1 VQEAANAY
9 EVLSNPTKK
18 ADYDRQASS
27 QGFGGGFWDQYT
39 GAGGQQ
45 QQQQEQANANQTWS
59 NVSNDADVIEEVG
72 LLEKHLQL
80 MLQLVLKR
88 I

>member
-1 VQEAANAY
+1 MQEAANAY

-27 QGFGGGFWDQYT
+27 QGFGGGFWDQ
-39 GAGGQQ
+39 QQ
-45 QQQQEQANANQTWS
+45 QQANANQTWS